1 MHLQLIRFFII
12 LFSLFLLTGC
22 GEKQPCEK
30 EIYLLPDGF
39 RGHVIVF
46 FDQNDGTPV
55 LYEGDSRLYVIPR
68 SGFLKSQ
75 FKKNGGC
82 MSDGRVRFFTVDS
95 MGHRTPMTYFLGL
108 KPAEIPKD
116 KDYVIFSL
124 LSDKRGK
131 PDFVIHIVGRAT
143 EFRESMERIRYLDP
157 VTILES
163 LP

>member
-1 MHLQLIRFFII
+1 MYLQLIRFCF
-12 LFSLFLLTGC
+12 FLSFLALLAGC
-22 GEKQPCEK
+22 TDNQKCEK

-39 RGHVIVF
+39 RGHVILF
-46 FDQNDGTPV
+46 FDQKDGAKIS
-55 LYEGDSRLYVIPR
+55 YEGDSRLYVIPR

-82 MSDGRVRFFTVDS
+82 MSDGRVRFYTVDS
-95 MGHRTPMTYFLGL
+95 VGNRTPMTYFLGL
-108 KPAEIPKD
+108 KPSEIPRD